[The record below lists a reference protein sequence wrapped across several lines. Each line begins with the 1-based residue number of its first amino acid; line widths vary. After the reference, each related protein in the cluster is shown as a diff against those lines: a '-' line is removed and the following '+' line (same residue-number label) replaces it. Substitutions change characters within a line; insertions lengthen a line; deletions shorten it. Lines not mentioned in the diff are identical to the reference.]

1 MHGVVCQHSAYHS
14 IDLSV
19 VTDNIHK
26 FFSRQTRGKNATS
39 NLIMTPSRSDGKF
52 EHSKNKSCVWCCI

>member
-26 FFSRQTRGKNATS
+26 NVFTS
-39 NLIMTPSRSDGKF
+39 NS
-52 EHSKNKSCVWCCI
+52 W